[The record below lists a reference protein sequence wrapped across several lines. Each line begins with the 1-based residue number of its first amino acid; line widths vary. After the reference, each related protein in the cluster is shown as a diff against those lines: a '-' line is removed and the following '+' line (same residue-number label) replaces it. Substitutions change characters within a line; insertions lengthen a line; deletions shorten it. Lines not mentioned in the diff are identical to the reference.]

1 MAGQRQPIDLVLAKG
16 KKHLTKREIEERQA
30 TEPRVAKVKSLR
42 PPDYLPEDLR
52 MEFVKLSKELGKI
65 GLLSKL
71 DCDVLARY
79 FMSRESWL
87 AAHRRAIQEMNCG
100 DAKEAGKWARIE
112 KTYFDQCHTCAANM
126 GLTIS
131 SRCRLVMPKLPEDP
145 AEADPLAKLLEGGR

>member
-1 MAGQRQPIDLVLAKG
+1 MAGQRQPIDLLLAKG
-16 KKHLTKREIEERQA
+16 KKHLTKLEIKERQA
-30 TEPRVAKVKSLR
+30 AEPQAAKVKSLR

-52 MEFVKLSKELGKI
+52 VEFVKLSKELGKI

-71 DCDVLARY
+71 DSDVLSRY
-79 FMSRESWL
+79 LMSRESWL
-87 AAHRRAIQEMNCG
+87 TAHNRAIQEINCG

-131 SRCRLVMPKLPEDP
+131 SRCRLALPKLPEDP
-145 AEADPLAKLLEGGR
+145 AEADPLTKLLEGGR